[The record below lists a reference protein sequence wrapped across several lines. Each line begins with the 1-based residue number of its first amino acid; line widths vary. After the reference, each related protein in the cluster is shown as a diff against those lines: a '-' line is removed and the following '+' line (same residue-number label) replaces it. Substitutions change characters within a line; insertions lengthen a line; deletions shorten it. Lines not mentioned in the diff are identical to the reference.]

1 MKLSELSNAQLAVIA
16 VARLGGETWAVDTED
31 IAVELGKFAQ
41 KRFCWRKYPEYLDLH
56 VVRVALADA
65 KRVDPPLL
73 TGGIKDGWMLSLD
86 GFQWVT
92 KVEVEDLGEEEGN
105 KRRSVF
111 AVQES
116 ERARLRRTT
125 AYSKYYAGGQD
136 NLSVNDLFEFMRI
149 NEYFPDKQRRERYN
163 AIQNAVLDD
172 ADLSPVWDFL
182 KQRFHAEVREYEE

>member
-16 VARLGGETWAVDTED
+16 VARLGGETRAVDTED
-31 IAVELGKFAQ
+31 IAIELGKFAQ

-65 KRVDPPLL
+65 KRVEPPLL

-86 GFQWVT
+86 GYQWIS

-105 KRRSVF
+105 KRRSVY
-111 AVQES
+111 AIQES
-116 ERARLRRTT
+116 ERARLRRTAAFT
-125 AYSKYYAGGQD
+125 KYLAGEREKI
-136 NLSVNDLFEFMRI
+136 SVNDLFEFMRV

-163 AIQNAVLDD
+163 AVQNAVVDD
-172 ADLSPVWDFL
+172 TDLSPIWEFL
-182 KQRFHAEVREYEE
+182 KKKFHNEVRGNEE